1 MSVGGKPAGEYP
13 NHSGDN
19 MTSKLVPP
27 NMIERV
33 NRPHLSIAH
42 FFNIVPRPG
51 SLDALKEPSNI
62 GGKLYY
68 PEVKLERIK
77 GKK

>member
-1 MSVGGKPAGEYP
+1 
-13 NHSGDN
+13 
-19 MTSKLVPP
+19 
-27 NMIERV
+27 MIERV

-68 PEVKLERIK
+68 PEVKLDRAK
-77 GKK
+77 AKK

>member
-1 MSVGGKPAGEYP
+1 
-13 NHSGDN
+13 
-19 MTSKLVPP
+19 
-27 NMIERV
+27 MIERI
-33 NRPHLSIAH
+33 NRPYLSIAH

-68 PEVKLERIK
+68 PEVNLDRTKARR
-77 GKK
+77 